1 MVPHERP
8 TMRSAA
14 FTPSI
19 FFQIVYVCCIL
30 QLVHLPRVTSF
41 VVDIH
46 LAWRSCPNPRIR
58 TGLTCPVKFHHSS
71 TFFRGSSIATSLQ
84 SVVIEDNDDT
94 TNACSND
101 DAESDTGRFFWDFQG
116 HSCYAEVVQPT
127 TSSKKSEDRK
137 KPTVLLIHGFACST
151 VYWRETRSYLTKAG
165 YTVHLVDLLGQ
176 GKSAKPGR
184 NDNVIYSI
192 DLWAKMVDEYSHR
205 YIDRDDDDENG
216 SDSGVVLVG
225 NSLGSVVALSAA
237 TGDCYNDETNSN
249 SAHLPSRVK
258 GLCFFNC
265 GVGMNTQ
272 NALKTVSSKWVK
284 SIVSVFF
291 DVLNLLVFNNKAL
304 LTYVIDEQV
313 SKEVIRNALIKLYAY
328 AEDPETK
335 VDDELVDSFIDP
347 VLNDST
353 SAVVEVLSQIYT
365 NDAGR
370 TPMELQTKY
379 LSEEDNHSKIP
390 IHLIWGDK
398 DPIAPMSG
406 AVGTFYSKLAS
417 TSNSGI
423 SFQVI
428 NDAGH
433 VPFDERPECNSGL
446 IEWLAE
452 KIE

>member
-1 MVPHERP
+1 LVPHERS
-8 TMRSAA
+8 TMPSTA

-19 FFQIVYVCCIL
+19 FFQIAYACCIL
-30 QLVHLPRVTSF
+30 QLVQLPRVASF
-41 VVDIH
+41 VVDGH
-46 LAWRSCPNPRIR
+46 RALNSCPNPRIR
-58 TGLTCPVKFHHSS
+58 TGGTPS
-71 TFFRGSSIATSLQ
+71 TFIRGSSIATSLQ
-84 SVVIEDNDDT
+84 SVVNEDNDDAT
-94 TNACSND
+94 TTIRSND
-101 DAESDTGRFFWDFQG
+101 EAESDTGGFFWDFQG
-116 HSCYAEVVQPT
+116 HSCYAEADQPT
-127 TSSKKSEDRK
+127 KTSSKTSDDQK

-151 VYWRETRSYLTKAG
+151 VYWRETRAYLTEAG

-192 DLWAKMVDEYSHR
+192 DLWAKMVDEYAHR
-205 YIDRDDDDENG
+205 YIDGSDDEN
-216 SDSGVVLVG
+216 GVVLVG

-249 SAHLPSRVK
+249 NAHLPSRVK

-272 NALKTVSSKWVK
+272 NAIKTISSKWVK
-284 SIVSVFF
+284 SIVTVFF

-304 LTYVIDEQV
+304 LTYVIDEKV
-313 SKEVIRNALIKLYAY
+313 SKEVLRNALISLYAY
-328 AEDPETK
+328 AEDPESK
-335 VDDELVDSFIDP
+335 VNDELVDSFIDP

-365 NDAGR
+365 NEAGR
-370 TPMELQTKY
+370 TPMEIQTKY
-379 LSEEDNHSKIP
+379 LSKEDNRSKIP

-423 SFQVI
+423 TFEVI
-428 NDAGH
+428 KDAGH
-433 VPFDERPECNSGL
+433 IPFDEKPECNSGL